1 MRAPRFALALLSVAL
16 GLAVLPLTAIAGEK
30 IPVGMWGFD
39 AVEGK
44 WKDRGVQLNDL
55 VAQKLSA
62 IQDFTLVD
70 RAAVSKALTEQE
82 RTSAGLGDKDYAIRV
97 GRQAGARVFVVG
109 EFMMREKEKRVM
121 AVVKIVS
128 MDTGRMF
135 GIWESFELKAKPEAV
150 ADKIIERINSLV
162 ESQRAE
168 LFKL

>member
-1 MRAPRFALALLSVAL
+1 
-16 GLAVLPLTAIAGEK
+16 
-30 IPVGMWGFD
+30 
-39 AVEGK
+39 
-44 WKDRGVQLNDL
+44 
-55 VAQKLSA
+55 
-62 IQDFTLVD
+62 
-70 RAAVSKALTEQE
+70 
-82 RTSAGLGDKDYAIRV
+82 
-97 GRQAGARVFVVG
+97 VVG

-150 ADKIIERINSLV
+150 ADKLIERINSLV